1 MSKRASLNHQIH
13 LRMEALKCF
22 GESRIEANKEYRET
36 IDRSYNNKTVG
47 IHSYNSYAAYK
58 QTCKEFSKWL
68 KENYRVKNIEDIT
81 TQHIEEYLKYR
92 ASKGLAISTIKKDMS
107 ALNKVFNIHLNQESF
122 GIS

>member
-1 MSKRASLNHQIH
+1 MPRKGSLNHQIH
-13 LRMEALKCF
+13 QRMEALKCF
-22 GESRIEANKEYRET
+22 GESRIEANMEYRET

-81 TQHIEEYLKYR
+81 TDNAAHDNVMLSLSSSGHTRCQFR
-92 ASKGLAISTIKKDMS
+92 
-107 ALNKVFNIHLNQESF
+107 
-122 GIS
+122 